1 MKLYVYYF
9 SKGDKGMFLKFISML
24 SIGLLIYSAAFAGGG
39 KIAGIVNDAD
49 TGQPLPWTSIV
60 IEGTNFGTG
69 TDLDGRFEIT
79 NIALG
84 EYNVIASAI
93 GFRTQLKKVKLN
105 SKDDVLLDFKLE
117 DSPLELTGVVVTGTR
132 TPRYIKEAPIY
143 TEVITKKAI
152 SNKSAHNLY
161 DALEGAPGI
170 RVEQQC
176 QACNFSV
183 LRMQG
188 LGADHTQILL
198 DGLPIYSG
206 LASVYGLQQ
215 ISTSDIDQI
224 EIVKGAGSALYG
236 SNAVAGAINIISSVP
251 YKTEGQIG
259 MEVGEYGTNK
269 YDITAGI
276 RKDDIGLFLFAQQD
290 RGDAID
296 ETGDGMTSDEV
307 RNPDGLTDRVRTNN
321 KSAGFNVFIDN
332 VSEMDRLTLRGRI
345 LNETRQG
352 GELTNDAFENPFTPG
367 AERIITDRYSVEVGY
382 HKSFKAGNELSAG
395 ISATRHKRN
404 ATNDT
409 FLGDYEATHNDS
421 LPPVDELRPYLAD
434 ENLIVLNINYI
445 HPPVGGKHRIL
456 IGAQYSH
463 NKLNESGKYI
473 ASSNPISTDYG
484 VAYTSYSEKK
494 ANEFGIYIQDEFAV
508 MENIEIVG
516 GFRFDYHKSEDNFR
530 GSGSIMAQ
538 GLPALEYN
546 ESTVNPRFAIRFNAT
561 PELTL
566 RGSFGTGFRVPYGF
580 SEDLHLCSGSPRVY
594 KGADLKPEKSMSY
607 GVTADYTTS
616 VMGLNLN
623 LYRTDLKNKIDF
635 ADSDNS
641 IANLGYT
648 YQWENIDNGHV
659 MGVEAGTQFA
669 ITNDLAA
676 GLNFAYNI
684 GEYDN
689 PRSDWVGTNYEDMSK
704 KFSRYPEIAGGAKVE
719 YSPFDWT
726 FILDMSYKGKMYI
739 DYTEAEDP
747 SDIKI
752 KETESFVILNAR
764 VSKTFFDRYNLYIG
778 AKNLTDYIQEEKHTD
793 DAAFL
798 YAPVYGRM
806 FYGGVQIML

>member
-1 MKLYVYYF
+1 MLF
-9 SKGDKGMFLKFISML
+9 KFISIL
-24 SIGLLIYSAAFAGGG
+24 SIGLLLCGAAFAGGG
-39 KIAGIVNDAD
+39 KVAGVVKDAD
-49 TGQPLPWTSIV
+49 TGKPLPWTSIV
-60 IEGTNFGTG
+60 IEGTNLGAGTN
-69 TDLDGRFEIT
+69 LDGRFEIT
-79 NIALG
+79 DIVPG
-84 EYNVIASAI
+84 KYNVIASAI
-93 GFRTQLKKVKLN
+93 GFRTQLKKVKVN
-105 SKDDVLLDFKLE
+105 SNGDVLLDFKLE
-117 DSPLELTGVVVTGTR
+117 DSPLELKGVVVTGTR
-132 TPRYIKEAPIY
+132 TPRYIKEAPVY

-198 DGLPIYSG
+198 DGQPIYSG

-215 ISTSDIDQI
+215 LGTTDIDQI

-251 YKTEGQIG
+251 YKTEGKIG
-259 MEVGEYGTNK
+259 VEVGEYGTNK

-321 KSAGFNVFIDN
+321 KSAGFNIFIDN
-332 VSEMDRLTLRGRI
+332 VSDMDRLTLRGRI

-367 AERIITDRYSVEVGY
+367 AERIITDRHSFEMSY
-382 HKSFKAGNELSAG
+382 HKNFKAGNKLSAG
-395 ISATRHKRN
+395 ISGTRHKRN

-421 LPPVDELRPYLAD
+421 FPSVDELRPYLAN
-434 ENLIVLNINYI
+434 ENLIVANINYV
-445 HPPVGGKHRIL
+445 HPLIDGKHRIL

-463 NKLNESGKYI
+463 NKLDESGKYI

-494 ANEFGIYIQDEFAV
+494 ADEFGVYLQDEFV
-508 MENIEIVG
+508 VTENLEIVG
-516 GFRFDYHKSEDNFR
+516 GLRIDYHKSEDNFR

-538 GLPALEYN
+538 GLPALEYD

-566 RGSFGTGFRVPYGF
+566 RSSFGTGFRVPYGF

-594 KGADLKPEKSMSY
+594 KGADLKPEKSTSY
-607 GVTADYTTS
+607 GVTADYSTRT
-616 VMGLNLN
+616 MDLNLN
-623 LYRTDLKNKIDF
+623 LYHTNLKNKIDF
-635 ADSDNS
+635 ADADNA

-648 YQWENIDNGHV
+648 YQWKNIDNGHV
-659 MGVEAGTQFA
+659 MGVEAGVQFA
-669 ITNDLAA
+669 VTNDLAV
-676 GLNFAYNI
+676 GLDFAYNI

-689 PRSDWVGTNYEDMSK
+689 PRSDWIGTKYEDISK
-704 KFSRYPEIAGGAKVE
+704 KFSRYPELTGGAKVE
-719 YSPFDWT
+719 YSPLDWT
-726 FILDMSYKGKMYI
+726 FILDISYKGKMYV

-752 KETESFVILNAR
+752 KETESFVIINAKI
-764 VSKTFFDRYNLYIG
+764 SKSFFDRYNLYFG

-798 YAPVYGRM
+798 YAPVYGRIL
-806 FYGGVQIML
+806 YGGLQITL